1 MAECMGD
8 LCLASTAFRQKDKS
22 LILEWLFE
30 EAPPLDLI
38 SSRLSLQAAA
48 YNLPDPGEVL
58 PIVEETPQENW
69 LQKCYREFPPFSIGP
84 FYIYGSHHEGRPEG
98 EVPEGLTGLLIDA
111 TTAFGSGEHETTKG
125 CMQALLDLKGKGVCP
140 WNILD
145 MGTGSGIL
153 ALAAW
158 KLWKAPVLA
167 VDNDDEAVRV
177 TERHAEMNGVT
188 VGRGS
193 LLGACG
199 DGFKT
204 KIVDTQKPYELIIMN
219 ILAGPVIEMAPEA
232 VRVLDENG
240 YVILSGML
248 REQSDLVASAYE
260 GLGLVLTG
268 RYDLGEWTSLVLQK
282 RG

>member
-1 MAECMGD
+1 MAD
-8 LCLASTAFRQKDKS
+8 LCLATSIFRLKDKN
-22 LILEWLFE
+22 LVLEWLFE
-30 EAPPLDLI
+30 SKPESDLVTA
-38 SSRLSLQAAA
+38 RLSLQAAA
-48 YNLPDPGEVL
+48 YEMPDPALSAEVV
-58 PIVEETPQENW
+58 IEETPDENW

-84 FYIYGSHHEGRPEG
+84 FYIYGSHHEGQPEG
-98 EVPEGLTGLLIDA
+98 EVPEGQMGLQIDA

-167 VDNDDEAVRV
+167 VDNDEEAVRV
-177 TERHAEMNGVT
+177 TGRHAEMNGVK

-193 LLGACG
+193 LLAACG

-204 KIVDTQKPYELIIMN
+204 KLVDTQKPYELIIMN

-232 VRVLDENG
+232 AAVLDDNG

-248 REQSDLVASAYE
+248 KEQADLVASAYE

-282 RG
+282 RS